1 MSLKDKVFEKNIVKK
16 PWGYEY
22 IIYRNQNKLALT
34 FLDIKY
40 NKQTSLHCHPKK
52 KTGFILISGK
62 AKIQLGLYKETAKI
76 YKAPNKL
83 MIRTGLFH
91 TIKAISKNGIKAL
104 EFETPV
110 IKNDLVRYQDKYGR
124 QLKPY
129 EGKKHFTKIN
139 KNFVKFKNPKI
150 NKEIIYNIDN
160 RKIYIENHKNFKRL
174 IKQPST
180 HILGVLK
187 GAITD
192 KLGKEVLTLGDI
204 IRIATIKKLAKQFKI
219 KKNIT
224 TLIIKD

>member
-91 TIKAISKNGIKAL
+91 TIKAISKDGIKAL

-129 EGKKHFTKIN
+129 EGKKHFTKIK

-150 NKEIIYNIDN
+150 NKQIIYNIDN
-160 RKIYIENHKNFKRL
+160 RKIYIENHKNFKKL

-180 HILGVLK
+180 YILGVLK

-204 IRIATIKKLAKQFKI
+204 IRIATIKKLAKKFKI

>member
-91 TIKAISKNGIKAL
+91 TIKAISKDGIKAL

-129 EGKKHFTKIN
+129 EGKKHFTKIK

-150 NKEIIYNIDN
+150 NKQIIYNIDN
-160 RKIYIENHKNFKRL
+160 RKIYIENHKNFKKL

-180 HILGVLK
+180 YILGVLK

-204 IRIATIKKLAKQFKI
+204 IRIATIKKLATKFKI

>member
-1 MSLKDKVFEKNIVKK
+1 MKLRDKVFDRNIVKK

-22 IIYRNQNKLALT
+22 IIYRNKNKLALT
-34 FLDIKY
+34 FLDIKH

-76 YKAPNKL
+76 YKSPNKL

-91 TIKAISKNGIKAL
+91 TIKAISKDGIKAL

-129 EGKKHFTKIN
+129 EGKKHFTKIE
-139 KNFVKFKNPKI
+139 KEIIKFKTPKI
-150 NKEIIYNIDN
+150 GKKIIYNIDN
-160 RKIYIENHKNFKRL
+160 RKIYIENHKNLKKL
-174 IKQPST
+174 IKKPAT

-187 GAITD
+187 GGITD
-192 KLGKEVLTLGDI
+192 RLGREVLTNGDI
-204 IRIATIKKLAKQFKI
+204 IRIATIKKLASKFTI
-219 KKNIT
+219 KKNLV
-224 TLIIKD
+224 TLIIKN

>member
-91 TIKAISKNGIKAL
+91 TIKAISKDGIKAL

-129 EGKKHFTKIN
+129 EGKKHYTKIK

-150 NKEIIYNIDN
+150 NKQIIYNIDN
-160 RKIYIENHKNFKRL
+160 RKIYIENHKNFKKL

-180 HILGVLK
+180 YILGVLK

-204 IRIATIKKLAKQFKI
+204 IRIATIKKLAKKFKI

>member
-91 TIKAISKNGIKAL
+91 TIKAISKDGIKAL

-129 EGKKHFTKIN
+129 EGKKHFTKIK
-139 KNFVKFKNPKI
+139 KNFVKFKNPRI
-150 NKEIIYNIDN
+150 NKQIIYNIDN
-160 RKIYIENHKNFKRL
+160 RKIYIENHKNFKKL

-180 HILGVLK
+180 YILGVLK

-204 IRIATIKKLAKQFKI
+204 IRIATIKKLAKKFKI

>member
-91 TIKAISKNGIKAL
+91 TIKAISKDGIKAL

-129 EGKKHFTKIN
+129 EGKKHFTKIK

-150 NKEIIYNIDN
+150 NKRIIYNIDN
-160 RKIYIENHKNFKRL
+160 RKIYIENHKNFKKL

-192 KLGKEVLTLGDI
+192 KLGREVLTLGDI
-204 IRIATIKKLAKQFKI
+204 IRIATIKKLAKKFKI

-224 TLIIKD
+224 TLIIKN